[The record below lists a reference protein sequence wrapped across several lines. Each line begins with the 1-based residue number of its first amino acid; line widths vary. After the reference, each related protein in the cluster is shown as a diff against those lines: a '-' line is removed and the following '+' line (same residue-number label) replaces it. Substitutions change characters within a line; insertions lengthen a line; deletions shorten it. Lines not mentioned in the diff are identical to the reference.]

1 MSIISSIKKFFG
13 INTKVRK
20 IKMFYIKAFKA
31 YDFSD
36 DFLRML
42 QMMNFDSKKNIFVR
56 VYEGTVVYII
66 LKKGDTLFL
75 FMPKSYLEETEKF
88 AKAHKIEI
96 TGAED
101 A

>member
-13 INTKVRK
+13 VDTKICK

-36 DFLRML
+36 DFLRIL
-42 QMMNFDSKKNIFVR
+42 QMMIFDNKNIFVR
-56 VYEGTVVYII
+56 TYNDTVVYMI
-66 LKKGDTLFL
+66 LKKDDTLIL
-75 FMPKSYLEETEKF
+75 FMPKSYLEEVEKF

-101 A
+101 V

>member
-13 INTKVRK
+13 INTKIRK

-31 YDFSD
+31 YDFAD
-36 DFLRML
+36 DFLKVV
-42 QMMNFDSKKNIFVR
+42 QMMIFNDKNIFIR
-56 VYEGTVVYII
+56 IYDDTIVYII
-66 LKKGDTLFL
+66 LKEDDSLFL
-75 FMPKSYLEETEKF
+75 FIPKSYMEEIKKF

-101 A
+101 I

>member
-13 INTKVRK
+13 FNTKIRK

-31 YDFSD
+31 YDFAD
-36 DFLRML
+36 DFLRMIQL
-42 QMMNFDSKKNIFVR
+42 MNFDGKNIFVR
-56 VYEGTVVYII
+56 TYKDTVVYMI

-75 FMPKSYLEETEKF
+75 FMPKSYQEEVEKF
-88 AKAHKIEI
+88 AKTHKIEI